1 MGLAPSC
8 ESVRSI
14 ARHHRVPLQHVQRY
28 FRQTGGI
35 RPAPRCRSARHLSG
49 AEREE
54 ISRGIA
60 ADESARVIAA
70 RLERAPA
77 TISREIAR
85 NGGREQYRARCADD
99 AAYERGRRPKASLLA
114 ARPVL
119 RARVEA
125 GLDLEWSPQQ
135 IQPPPRG
142 RLSRR
147 CVDAGVARD
156 DLSVDLSARP

>member
-1 MGLAPSC
+1 VRTYGLSEVQQDQVRGSLRAG
-8 ESVRSI
+8 ESLRSI

-28 FRQTGGI
+28 FRQTGGV
-35 RPAPRCRSARHLSG
+35 RPAPQTRSARHLSD

-60 ADESARVIAA
+60 AGESARQIAA
-70 RLERAPA
+70 RLGRAPA

-85 NGGREQYRARCADD
+85 NRGRQAYRARAADD
-99 AAYERGRRPKASLLA
+99 AAFERARRPKESPLT

-125 GLDLEWSPQQ
+125 GLELEWSPQQ
-135 IQPPPRG
+135 I
-142 RLSRR
+142 SRR
-147 CVDAGVARD
+147 LVLD
-156 DLSVDLSARP
+156 